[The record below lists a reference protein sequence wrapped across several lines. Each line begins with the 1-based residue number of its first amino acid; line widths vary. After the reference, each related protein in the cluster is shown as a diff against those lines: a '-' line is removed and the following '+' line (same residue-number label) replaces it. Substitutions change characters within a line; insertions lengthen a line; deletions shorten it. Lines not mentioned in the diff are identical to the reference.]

1 MVTLSEIYGE
11 IVEKWFGGRD
21 ERPFIANAIREI
33 EKNWDRNIFVI
44 EAPTGYGKSTISATI
59 AAYSLQEELKSTI
72 AFPLRTLLEDQ
83 YNKFKG
89 LFGNKL
95 GKRYMH
101 NPDSPYLIKPVTLT
115 TIDTLALTLFGIPPE
130 DLDKAVKYW
139 DGTSSGSLGHYLFS
153 QASVALSNIVLDE
166 VHLLADSTK
175 SLNFL
180 FALMHAAIDN
190 DQKLVLMSATIPEA
204 LKKRIKEFNPDV
216 CMVEFNE
223 SFDRKF
229 VEERRK
235 KKYRINLIAL
245 ASVEKFGSLERIL
258 LEGSKKF
265 SKITVVF
272 NTIGDAVYFYNNIKE
287 KIPEFK
293 KLLLHSRFSEMD
305 REKKAE
311 LLAEMK
317 KSEKFV
323 IVTTQVIEAGVDI
336 SSNLFITEIAPA
348 SSLIQRLGRFLRYGE
363 REGEV
368 YIWYE
373 VDDRGELARWKDD
386 RYKVY
391 DYSLTALTLEKLA
404 EMKNFSVHV
413 DYDRLLDVYGEFE
426 VDERGVNDLRRIL
439 MNFENI
445 NSAVEKFFE
454 LEGSFVRDSFII
466 PVVPY
471 SVIEEKRRSSK
482 VPVSFETFKNFKVY
496 GCIVSDEFVS
506 AEKLKC
512 NLSSPKALLRDMIR
526 KSIAAF
532 VVDGDYDSEMGLVK
546 R

>member
-1 MVTLSEIYGE
+1 M
-11 IVEKWFGGRD
+11 
-21 ERPFIANAIREI
+21 
-33 EKNWDRNIFVI
+33 
-44 EAPTGYGKSTISATI
+44 
-59 AAYSLQEELKSTI
+59 
-72 AFPLRTLLEDQ
+72 
-83 YNKFKG
+83 
-89 LFGNKL
+89 
-95 GKRYMH
+95 
-101 NPDSPYLIKPVTLT
+101 
-115 TIDTLALTLFGIPPE
+115 
-130 DLDKAVKYW
+130 
-139 DGTSSGSLGHYLFS
+139 
-153 QASVALSNIVLDE
+153 
-166 VHLLADSTK
+166 
-175 SLNFL
+175 
-180 FALMHAAIDN
+180 
-190 DQKLVLMSATIPEA
+190 
-204 LKKRIKEFNPDV
+204 
-216 CMVEFNE
+216 
-223 SFDRKF
+223 
-229 VEERRK
+229 
-235 KKYRINLIAL
+235 
-245 ASVEKFGSLERIL
+245 
-258 LEGSKKF
+258 
-265 SKITVVF
+265 
-272 NTIGDAVYFYNNIKE
+272 
-287 KIPEFK
+287 
-293 KLLLHSRFSEMD
+293 
-305 REKKAE
+305 
-311 LLAEMK
+311 
-317 KSEKFV
+317 
-323 IVTTQVIEAGVDI
+323 IEAGVDI